1 MSTKQNP
8 FAEHTSWWR
17 SIVTRTVLVF
27 MVLVVSAAALAGYL
41 VYRAVREQVQ
51 LTARVDLR
59 HDLDLTEV
67 RLRAFTDLL
76 GNDIAFLGN
85 NAPVRDFAADTL
97 GDSLVHA
104 ATLDRIALL
113 MESFLRS
120 RDQLAQV
127 RLLATDSAGMELV
140 RCDRADDRVI
150 RVPDSALQAKGDR
163 DYYREAMLLGPG
175 EFYFSRIDLN
185 REHGRL
191 SLPLMPTLRAATALF
206 GPDGQKVGLMIIN
219 ADLRPLFA
227 ELLAGRRS
235 RETLVLIRQDDEIIL
250 HPDTAMMFRGE
261 FDAPNALGKL
271 LGRPLPPNDSVA
283 LVGDRYWTFR
293 ALALP
298 PLPYS
303 LRVGLATD
311 TAPLLASLRERRDRA
326 VLLTLGIA
334 LGFMV
339 LGLVFARSLA
349 ARLDRITLQVER
361 YAAGEGTDRLP
372 SMRHDEVGRLARSL
386 ERMQQRIDE
395 RVAELQQARAV
406 AEDADCARREFMANM
421 SHDVRNPLQAI
432 LGMADAID
440 RAHLSV
446 ADSERVGIVQRSAQ
460 RLHGLVDDLL
470 LHARIDAG
478 RARVQA
484 TEVDVHTLFSDIAQA
499 HRAEAERKHLA
510 LRLDLS
516 SAPLRFATDPLHL
529 HRIAD
534 NLVGN
539 AVKFTAKGHV
549 DIRVRSEQ
557 VDGAPQL
564 LITVADSG
572 LGIATEEQ
580 ERMFQRF
587 ERAQD
592 EGVGAGLGL
601 AITRRL
607 VELLGGTIRLES
619 RVGEG
624 SRFIV
629 ELPEHPISAV
639 STPSIPQDIDL
650 RGSRVLHVDD
660 VSTNR
665 ALVIEWAAAL
675 QWTLISC
682 GTSKEALAACEENP
696 FDLMLIDIDLG
707 GDMRGTELAMR
718 IRGLAKH
725 RYVPML
731 AVTAFVDTDQL
742 EEILKA
748 GMNGRITKPVDRH
761 LLASEAGFWTGRSDE
776 GCAEPPDLRALEN
789 QFDGVPE
796 KVVRALRNYRRE
808 FAQWRADLY
817 RANDALDQLALDALR
832 HKLRP
837 HLDLLGMAQGRAVL
851 DAFALGSDTRTI
863 DQVFACC
870 DRAFLFRQA
879 ALTASPTVG

>member
-1 MSTKQNP
+1 MSTRQKP
-8 FAEHTSWWR
+8 FAEHTPWWR

-27 MVLVVSAAALAGYL
+27 TVLVVSAAALAGYL

-67 RLRAFTDLL
+67 RLRAFMDLI

-85 NAPVRDFAADTL
+85 NDPVLHFAADTL
-97 GDSLVHA
+97 GDSLVHV
-104 ATLDRIALL
+104 ATIEHVALL

-127 RLLATDSAGMELV
+127 RLLATDSLGMELV
-140 RCDRADDRVI
+140 RFDRADDRVV
-150 RVPDSALQAKGDR
+150 RVPGSALQAKGDR

-206 GPDGQKVGLMIIN
+206 GPDGRKVGLMIIN

-227 ELLAGRRS
+227 ELIAGRRS
-235 RETLVLIRQDDEIIL
+235 RETLVLLREDDEIIL
-250 HPDTAMMFRGE
+250 HPDTALMFRSE
-261 FDAPNALGKL
+261 FAAPSTLDAL

-283 LVGDRYWTFR
+283 LIGDRYWTFR
-293 ALALP
+293 SFALP
-298 PLPYS
+298 PLPYT

-311 TAPLLASLRERRDRA
+311 TAPLLAALRERRDRA

-334 LGFMV
+334 LGFML

-349 ARLDRITLQVER
+349 GRLDRITLQVER

-372 SMRHDEVGRLARSL
+372 SRRHDEVGRLARSL

-395 RVAELQQARAV
+395 RVADLQQARAV
-406 AEDADCARREFMANM
+406 AEDADRARREFMANM

-440 RAHLSV
+440 HAHLSV
-446 ADSERVGIVQRSAQ
+446 ADSERVAIVQRSAQ

-499 HRAEAERKHLA
+499 HRTEAERKHLA
-510 LRLDLS
+510 LRLDLV
-516 SAPLRFATDPLHL
+516 SAPQRFATDPLHL

-539 AVKFTAKGHV
+539 AVKFTAEGHV
-549 DIRVRSEQ
+549 DVRVRAEKVGGIAHLVVS
-557 VDGAPQL
+557 
-564 LITVADSG
+564 IADSG
-572 LGIATEEQ
+572 VGIAAEEQ

-624 SRFIV
+624 SRFTV
-629 ELPEHPISAV
+629 EIPEQAIAV
-639 STPSIPQDIDL
+639 ATPSVAQAFDL
-650 RGSRVLHVDD
+650 RGLRVLHVDD

-665 ALVIEWAAAL
+665 ALRDRMGRRAAM
-675 QWTLISC
+675 
-682 GTSKEALAACEENP
+682 
-696 FDLMLIDIDLG
+696 D
-707 GDMRGTELAMR
+707 
-718 IRGLAKH
+718 
-725 RYVPML
+725 
-731 AVTAFVDTDQL
+731 
-742 EEILKA
+742 
-748 GMNGRITKPVDRH
+748 
-761 LLASEAGFWTGRSDE
+761 
-776 GCAEPPDLRALEN
+776 
-789 QFDGVPE
+789 
-796 KVVRALRNYRRE
+796 
-808 FAQWRADLY
+808 
-817 RANDALDQLALDALR
+817 LDQLCDFQGSPGRVRRGPLRLDADRHRSRWRYARHRTGDAYSWPCETPLR
-832 HKLRP
+832 AHARCHRFCGHRSIGGDP
-837 HLDLLGMAQGRAVL
+837 G
-851 DAFALGSDTRTI
+851 
-863 DQVFACC
+863 
-870 DRAFLFRQA
+870 RQA
-879 ALTASPTVG
+879 